1 MTDRDPTRLAADGD
15 EPSADDIYDA
25 MEPFV
30 PYTTDEIAD
39 RFQASTGLTWT
50 LLRDLAAA
58 DRIRKKEPEPNLRL
72 WIREPPANQCPICD
86 SVFQVRFLRPGPG
99 AVHVCPRCSARVDR

>member
-1 MTDRDPTRLAADGD
+1 MTDRDPTRPAADGD

-39 RFQASTGLTWT
+39 RLHASTGLTWT
-50 LLRDLAAA
+50 LLRDLAATE
-58 DRIRKKEPEPNLRL
+58 RIRKKESEPNLRL
-72 WIREPPANQCPICD
+72 WIREPPTNECPSCD
-86 SVFQVRFLRPGPG
+86 SVFQVRFLRPAAG
-99 AVHVCPRCSARVDR
+99 AVHVCPRCSARTDR